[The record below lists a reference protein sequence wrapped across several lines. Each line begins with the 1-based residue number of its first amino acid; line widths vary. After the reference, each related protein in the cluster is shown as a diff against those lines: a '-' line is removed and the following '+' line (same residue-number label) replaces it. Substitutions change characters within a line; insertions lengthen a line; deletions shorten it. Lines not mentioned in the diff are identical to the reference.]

1 MEPVDILKMCFSN
14 ILYFKRKELNLSQGK
29 MAEKCC
35 MSLRQYAD
43 IESGKRFPSSI
54 SLINFIINGE
64 IDINKF
70 ISDIQKLGYVPK
82 DRVKRMKSK
91 LLFTRI
97 LHVFL
102 EIGKKWLVIK
112 SMNLIEKQRNYV
124 GYMGECD
131 RSVNT

>member
-1 MEPVDILKMCFSN
+1 MFVYFIRGCGIMEPVDILKMCFSN

-82 DRVKRMKSK
+82 DRVKKD
-91 LLFTRI
+91 
-97 LHVFL
+97 
-102 EIGKKWLVIK
+102 
-112 SMNLIEKQRNYV
+112 EK
-124 GYMGECD
+124 
-131 RSVNT
+131 

>member
-14 ILYFKRKELNLSQGK
+14 ILYFKRMDISQGK

-64 IDINKF
+64 VDINKF

-82 DRVKRMKSK
+82 DRVKKD
-91 LLFTRI
+91 
-97 LHVFL
+97 
-102 EIGKKWLVIK
+102 
-112 SMNLIEKQRNYV
+112 EK
-124 GYMGECD
+124 
-131 RSVNT
+131 

>member
-14 ILYFKRKELNLSQGK
+14 ILYFKRMEFNISQGK

-64 IDINKF
+64 VDINKF

-124 GYMGECD
+124 GYMGEYD
-131 RSVNT
+131 RIVNT

>member
-1 MEPVDILKMCFSN
+1 MEFN
-14 ILYFKRKELNLSQGK
+14 ISQGK

-35 MSLRQYAD
+35 MSLRQFAD

-91 LLFTRI
+91 L
-97 LHVFL
+97 
-102 EIGKKWLVIK
+102 
-112 SMNLIEKQRNYV
+112 
-124 GYMGECD
+124 
-131 RSVNT
+131 

>member
-1 MEPVDILKMCFSN
+1 MFAYFIKGCGIMEPVDILKMCFSN
-14 ILYFKRKELNLSQGK
+14 ILYFKRMEFNISQGK

-64 IDINKF
+64 IGINKF

-82 DRVKRMKSK
+82 DRVKKD
-91 LLFTRI
+91 
-97 LHVFL
+97 
-102 EIGKKWLVIK
+102 
-112 SMNLIEKQRNYV
+112 EK
-124 GYMGECD
+124 
-131 RSVNT
+131 

>member
-1 MEPVDILKMCFSN
+1 MEHVDILKMCFSN

-70 ISDIQKLGYVPK
+70 VSDIQKLGYLPK
-82 DRVKRMKSK
+82 DRVKKD
-91 LLFTRI
+91 
-97 LHVFL
+97 
-102 EIGKKWLVIK
+102 
-112 SMNLIEKQRNYV
+112 EK
-124 GYMGECD
+124 
-131 RSVNT
+131 